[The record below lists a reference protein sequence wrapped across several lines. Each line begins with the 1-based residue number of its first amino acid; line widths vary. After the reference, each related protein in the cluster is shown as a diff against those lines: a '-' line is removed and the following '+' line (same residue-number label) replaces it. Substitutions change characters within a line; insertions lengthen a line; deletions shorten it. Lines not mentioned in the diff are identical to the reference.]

1 MARRRCAA
9 LPSPGLSNCG
19 ARNAA
24 PRWSPSRRRIERE
37 AICHDPNPLAGARDL
52 HDDHVPHTRYIVV
65 QHKAEWLVKV
75 GDDEYGPYHNQAEAM
90 LFASWANEAA
100 KTHDS

>member
-1 MARRRCAA
+1 
-9 LPSPGLSNCG
+9 LPSRSSVADRGDG
-19 ARNAA
+19 
-24 PRWSPSRRRIERE
+24 PSEIVGVL
-37 AICHDPNPLAGARDL
+37 ASGPNPLAGARDL

-75 GDDEYGPYHNQAEAM
+75 GDDEYGPYHSQAEAM